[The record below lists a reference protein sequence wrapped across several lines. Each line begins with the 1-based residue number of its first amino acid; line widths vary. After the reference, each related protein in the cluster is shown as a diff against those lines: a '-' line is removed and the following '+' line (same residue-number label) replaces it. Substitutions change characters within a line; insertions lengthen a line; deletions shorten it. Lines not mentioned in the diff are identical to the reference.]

1 MFFENTSVGILK
13 NTAKHKDRT
22 KISNYFFRFKA
33 DKQKNHTFTRLATRL
48 SILILLYFQRI
59 GSCI

>member
-22 KISNYFFRFKA
+22 KISNYFFRLKA
-33 DKQKNHTFTRLATRL
+33 ETAYLHKACHKIKHTHFIVFPENRKLHLT
-48 SILILLYFQRI
+48 
-59 GSCI
+59 